1 MILPLR
7 AVLLQVLL
15 TAIAVA
21 IETPILFRGLPLN
34 RRQSM
39 KQAALGN
46 IAVAVVGWLFFF
58 AVQAGLPAG
67 LQEQLISYVFFD
79 RLFLGNNWKPS
90 QVQFLLVLFCF
101 VAFLANFFLKFY
113 LYQILEEIHQAQRD
127 REPFP
132 KLTKF
137 PRHPSLIRQEELQV
151 TRKNIKENQGKFI
164 LYAHATS
171 NSVVLLLLLLR
182 QSQM

>member
-7 AVLLQVLL
+7 AVLLQILL
-15 TAIAVA
+15 TAIATA

-34 RRQSM
+34 RRQSL

-58 AVQAGLPAG
+58 AVQAGIPTG
-67 LQEQLISYVFFD
+67 LREQLISYVFFD

-90 QVQFLLVLFCF
+90 QVQFLLIFFCF
-101 VAFLANFFLKFY
+101 FAFLANFFLKFY
-113 LYQILEEIHQAQRD
+113 LYQILQEIERAIREREAPLTLD
-127 REPFP
+127 RPDP
-132 KLTKF
+132 N
-137 PRHPSLIRQEELQV
+137 PPLIRQEELHI
-151 TRKNIKENQGKFI
+151 TRKKIKEHQGKFL
-164 LYAHATS
+164 LYAHSTS
-171 NSVVLLLLLLR
+171 NSIVLLLLLLR

>member
-7 AVLLQVLL
+7 AVLLQILL

-90 QVQFLLVLFCF
+90 QVQFLLILFCF
-101 VAFLANFFLKFY
+101 LAFLGNFFLKFY
-113 LYQILEEIHQAQRD
+113 LYQTLQELSE
-127 REPFP
+127 
-132 KLTKF
+132 TN
-137 PRHPSLIRQEELQV
+137 RHRNTIPSLTDIPETPPLSHQVEQRQNQQKV
-151 TRKNIKENQGKFI
+151 KQHQGKFI

-171 NSVVLLLLLLR
+171 NSMILLLLLLR
-182 QSQM
+182 QAQM